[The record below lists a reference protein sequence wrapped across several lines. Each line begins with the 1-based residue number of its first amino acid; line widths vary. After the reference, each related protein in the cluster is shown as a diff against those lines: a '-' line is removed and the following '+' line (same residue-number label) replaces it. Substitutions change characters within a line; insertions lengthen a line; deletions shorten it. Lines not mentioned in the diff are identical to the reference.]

1 MDMLV
6 NACKLLEL
14 LYKRCELILLPP
26 CFSVVAAHYGEVCCL
41 CNMRC
46 DTETGI
52 ASDVSEMVRQRMCSA
67 VGNRKR
73 QRLRGHLCKTFGST
87 KIDFG
92 CVQWQLL
99 CRGQEY

>member
-73 QRLRGHLCKTFGST
+73 QRLRGDLRETFGST
-87 KIDFG
+87 DVHHR
-92 CVQWQLL
+92 CVLWWLS
-99 CRGQEY
+99 CGGQE